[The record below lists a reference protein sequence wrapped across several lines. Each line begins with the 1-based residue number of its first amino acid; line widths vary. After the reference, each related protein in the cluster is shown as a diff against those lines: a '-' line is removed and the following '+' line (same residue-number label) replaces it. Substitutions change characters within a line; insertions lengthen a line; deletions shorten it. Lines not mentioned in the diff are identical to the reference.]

1 MLKFRDR
8 IADDAVK
15 LTETERKIVDALVD
29 ERHETVF
36 LSGPQLAER
45 LSVHEAAAT
54 RLAQKLGYKG
64 YPQLRTALQKEM
76 METQDAAQ
84 RMRRSVEMVG
94 SKKYLQD
101 LIASEIAALENL
113 MQTVPQEEVDKA
125 ADLIVK
131 ARRVFMFGQGHAQ
144 SVLSFFQRRLDRFG
158 MTTVALSGR
167 SRDVAERIVSLGADD
182 VVLGMAFRN
191 QPEGY
196 GPLMAHAQS
205 VRAKTIL
212 ISDLS
217 GLSMEPRA
225 DLILAAPRGRSGSE
239 FQTPTVPFAIVN
251 SVLLTIAGRHE
262 NQTIGALEKLS
273 ELFEHFDET

>member
-1 MLKFRDR
+1 MTSFIDR
-8 IADDAVK
+8 IAEDSIK
-15 LTETERKIVDALVD
+15 LTETERKIVDALVE

-45 LSVHEAAAT
+45 VGVHEAAAT

-76 METQDAAQ
+76 MENQDAAK

-94 SKKYLQD
+94 EKGYLQD

-113 MQTVPQEEVDKA
+113 VQTISQEELDRA
-125 ADLIVK
+125 ADMIFEAK
-131 ARRVFMFGQGHAQ
+131 RVFLFGQGHAQ
-144 SVLSFFQRRLDRFG
+144 SVLSFLQRRLDRFG
-158 MTTVALSGR
+158 MTTIGLVGR
-167 SRDVAERIVSLGADD
+167 GRDIAERIVSLGPDD
-182 VVLGMAFRN
+182 VVIGMAFRK

-196 GPLMAHAQS
+196 GPLMAHARGA
-205 VRAKTIL
+205 RAKTML

-262 NQTIGALEKLS
+262 KQTIGALERLS
-273 ELFEHFDET
+273 DLFGHFDET